1 MPIRLLRGHNMTNKK
16 PAERIPLTFNV
27 EYRKN
32 YSRSQ
37 DLGVLKN
44 ISLTGAYLEH
54 SNSELKANSKVHI
67 TLNVGGR
74 KRTLIASI
82 IWADKK
88 GAGICFIPENNRDKQ
103 IVDDLMYFVESKRET
118 RRDVL
123 DSIFNKV
130 A

>member
-1 MPIRLLRGHNMTNKK
+1 MKNKK

-54 SNSELKANSKVHI
+54 SNNLLKADSKLHI
-67 TLNVGGR
+67 TLNVSGR
-74 KRTLIASI
+74 KRTLLAHI
-82 IWADKK
+82 IWTDKK
-88 GAGICFIPENNRDKQ
+88 GSGIRFIPENNRDKQ
-103 IVDDLMYFVESKRET
+103 IVDDLMYFVESKRES